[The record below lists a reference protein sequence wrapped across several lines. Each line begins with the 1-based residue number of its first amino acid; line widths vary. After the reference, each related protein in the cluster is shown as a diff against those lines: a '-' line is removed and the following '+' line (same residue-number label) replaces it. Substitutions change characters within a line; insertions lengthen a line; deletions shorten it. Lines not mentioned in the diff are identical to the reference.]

1 MRFASALLAG
11 AAVAAMSSSAF
22 AADLII
28 APSTPE
34 PIAMDVSS
42 SDWSGFYA
50 GVHGGYGWGELT
62 VNDGATVEDIEGW
75 LGGVQAGYNVQ
86 MDSILLGVQT
96 DIAIT
101 NIGIEEA
108 GEDVNLDWLGST
120 TARLGIVAGDFVP
133 YVKGGVAYGGA
144 TASNGG
150 GEDSQTHVGWTVG
163 GGVEFAVAENM
174 SVFGEYD
181 YYDLGSQTY
190 DGSDVALTSH
200 VVKAGLNFKF

>member
-1 MRFASALLAG
+1 MRFASPLLAG
-11 AAVAAMSSSAF
+11 VAVVALSSSAF

-28 APSTPE
+28 APSAPE

-62 VNDGATVEDIEGW
+62 VDDTTTSDIEGW

-101 NIGIEEA
+101 NIGLD
-108 GEDVNLDWLGST
+108 DVDTANLDWLGST
-120 TARLGIVAGDFVP
+120 TARLGVVAGDFVP

-144 TASNGG
+144 TFDDGV
-150 GEDSQTHVGWTVG
+150 EDSQTHVGWTVG

-174 SVFGEYD
+174 TVFGEYN

-190 DGSDVALTSH
+190 DGSDVALTTQ

>member
-1 MRFASALLAG
+1 MRFASPLLAG
-11 AAVAAMSSSAF
+11 VAVVALSSSAF

-28 APSTPE
+28 APSAPE

-62 VNDGATVEDIEGW
+62 VDGTTTADVEGW

-101 NIGIEEA
+101 NIGLDEVGTTA
-108 GEDVNLDWLGST
+108 NLDWLGST
-120 TARLGIVAGDFVP
+120 TARLGVVAGDFVP

-144 TASNGG
+144 TFDDGV
-150 GEDSQTHVGWTVG
+150 EDSQTHVGWTVG
-163 GGVEFAVAENM
+163 GGVELAVAENM
-174 SVFGEYD
+174 TVFGEYN

-190 DGSDVALTSH
+190 DGSDVALTTQ

>member
-11 AAVAAMSSSAF
+11 AAVAALSSSAF

-28 APSTPE
+28 APSAPA

-62 VNDGATVEDIEGW
+62 VDGTTTADVEGW

-101 NIGIEEA
+101 NIGLDEA
-108 GEDVNLDWLGST
+108 GTTANLDWLGST
-120 TARLGIVAGDFVP
+120 TARLGVVAGDFVP

-144 TASNGG
+144 TFDDGV
-150 GEDSQTHVGWTVG
+150 EDSQTHVGWTVG
-163 GGVEFAVAENM
+163 GGVELAVAENM
-174 SVFGEYD
+174 TVFGEYN

-190 DGSDVALTSH
+190 DGSDVALTTQ

>member
-1 MRFASALLAG
+1 MRFASPLLAG
-11 AAVAAMSSSAF
+11 VAVVALSNSAF

-28 APSTPE
+28 APSAPE

-50 GVHGGYGWGELT
+50 GVHSGYGWGELT
-62 VNDGATVEDIEGW
+62 VDDTTTSDIEGW

-101 NIGIEEA
+101 NIGLD
-108 GEDVNLDWLGST
+108 DVDTANLDWLGST
-120 TARLGIVAGDFVP
+120 TARLGVVAGDFVP

-144 TASNGG
+144 TFDGAGA
-150 GEDSQTHVGWTVG
+150 EDSQTHVGWTVG

-174 SVFGEYD
+174 TVFGEYN

-190 DGSDVALTSH
+190 DGSDVALTTQ

>member
-11 AAVAAMSSSAF
+11 AAVAALSSSAF

-28 APSTPE
+28 APSAPA

-62 VNDGATVEDIEGW
+62 VDGTTTADVEGW

-101 NIGIEEA
+101 NIGLDEVGTTA
-108 GEDVNLDWLGST
+108 NLDWLGST
-120 TARLGIVAGDFVP
+120 TARLGVVAGDFVP

-144 TASNGG
+144 TFDDGV
-150 GEDSQTHVGWTVG
+150 EDSQTHVGWTVG
-163 GGVEFAVAENM
+163 GGVELAVAENM
-174 SVFGEYD
+174 TVFGEYN

-190 DGSDVALTSH
+190 DGSDVALTTQ